1 MTSTF
6 SANRRNIFHL
16 RYGSDVNGYEV
27 LCNDDGTLFTG
38 LVYEAL
44 PSGSLTAEYE
54 VKDGLKDGV
63 DKEYYAEGVLECLSH
78 YRKGELHGDVVYYYP
93 NGTMKEKSVF
103 EYGICTEEFVWDEDG
118 KLVHHSVLAPD
129 NFQFTVLERR
139 RLEDR
144 Q

>member
-1 MTSTF
+1 MKIQSKNCTCRTVPCYPANTPTALQKGVTIALEFWMALIPLAMTSTF

-54 VKDGLKDGV
+54 VKDGLKD
-63 DKEYYAEGVLECLSH
+63 
-78 YRKGELHGDVVYYYP
+78 
-93 NGTMKEKSVF
+93 
-103 EYGICTEEFVWDEDG
+103 
-118 KLVHHSVLAPD
+118 
-129 NFQFTVLERR
+129 
-139 RLEDR
+139 
-144 Q
+144 